1 MGRRRRVHER
11 TFGVYLVYDGALTS
25 SGIRGRP
32 MPLITLRDLHVRFRG
47 PPLLDGVSCHVE
59 AGERIGLLGRN
70 GAGKTTLMRVI
81 AGHVVPD
88 AGEVSRAPRATVAL
102 LPQDVPRDIAGSLR
116 DVVAGGLSSDATGDD
131 AADHDAAWRREH
143 AVEQILSRMDLDGTA
158 DFTALS
164 SGMKR
169 RVLLARALVTAPDLL
184 LLDEPTN
191 HLDIDA
197 IEWLETFLDRWQ
209 GTLMF
214 VTHDRAF
221 LRKMAR
227 RILEIDRGRIFD
239 WSCDYDQFLVR
250 KAAALAAEEKHDA
263 LFDKKLAQEE
273 VWIRTGIKARRTRN
287 EGRVRALE
295 RMRRERAERRTRT
308 GTTKLRIQEGQRS
321 GMLVAELDGVSFA
334 RESRAILHRVTTTVM
349 RGDRIGIV
357 GPNGAGKTTLLGVLL
372 GELAPTEGS
381 VRLGTNL
388 QVAFFD
394 QLRDR
399 LDEEASV
406 ADNVSDGSETVR
418 IDGAPRHVI
427 GYLQDFLFT
436 PERARMPVKH
446 LSGGERQRVLL
457 ARHFAKPANVIV
469 LDEPT
474 NDLDAE
480 TLELLEERLVE
491 FGGTVLVVSHDRA
504 FLDNVVTSLLVFE
517 TTAAPRVSRAPVA
530 PASGRANPASG
541 PREGRADH
549 DAGGGAFTVREYV
562 GGYSDWLSRRSAP
575 ATAPQAAAARREPAA
590 APPAGGSGPP
600 RRAKL
605 SFKEQKELDALP
617 ARIESL
623 EQEIARQQEAMLAP
637 DYYRQPGDVLAR
649 DRRALE
655 EAERR
660 LADAYSRWEVLES
673 PGPA

>member
-1 MGRRRRVHER
+1 MS
-11 TFGVYLVYDGALTS
+11 LMS
-25 SGIRGRP
+25 
-32 MPLITLRDLHVRFRG
+32 LRDLHVRYRG
-47 PPLLDGVSCHVE
+47 PALLDGVSCHVA

-81 AGHVVPD
+81 AGLVTPD
-88 AGEVSRAPRATVAL
+88 DGEVSRAPQTTVAL
-102 LPQDVPRDIAGSLR
+102 LPQDVPRDIVGTVGG
-116 DVVAGGLSSDATGDD
+116 VVAAGWSVAPGEDATGDD
-131 AADHDAAWRREH
+131 HDLGWRRQH
-143 AVEQILSRMDLDGTA
+143 AVSQILSRMDLDGTA
-158 DFTALS
+158 AFTALS

-169 RVLLARALVTAPDLL
+169 RVLLARALVASPDLL

-197 IEWLETFLDRWQ
+197 IEWLEAFLERWK

-221 LRKMAR
+221 LRRMAS

-263 LFDKKLAQEE
+263 LFDRKLAQEE
-273 VWIRTGIKARRTRN
+273 AWIRTGIKARRTRN

-321 GMLVAELDGVSFA
+321 GMLVADLDGVSFH
-334 RESRAILHRVTTTVM
+334 RESRPVLRRVTTTVM

-357 GPNGAGKTTLLGVLL
+357 GPNGAGKTTLLRVLL
-372 GELAPTEGS
+372 GDLAPSEGS

-394 QLRDR
+394 QLRDH
-399 LDEEASV
+399 LDDEATV
-406 ADNVSDGSETVR
+406 ADNVSDGSDTVR
-418 IDGAPRHVI
+418 IDGTPRHII
-427 GYLQDFLFT
+427 GYLQDFLFS
-436 PERARMPVKH
+436 PERARLPVKF

-480 TLELLEERLVE
+480 TLELLEERLME
-491 FGGTVLVVSHDRA
+491 FSGTVLVVSHDRA

-517 TTAAPRVSRAPVA
+517 PADA
-530 PASGRANPASG
+530 PADGRDVATG
-541 PREGRADH
+541 P
-549 DAGGGAFTVREYV
+549 AFTVREYV
-562 GGYSDWLSRRSAP
+562 GGASDWIRHRSA
-575 ATAPQAAAARREPAA
+575 ARAAPRAEPSRREPAA
-590 APPAGGSGPP
+590 APAERPDPP

-605 SFKEQKELDALP
+605 SFKEQQELAALP
-617 ARIESL
+617 AVIESL
-623 EQEIARQQEAMLAP
+623 EQEIGRRHEAMQMP

-649 DRRALE
+649 ERAHLADVE
-655 EAERR
+655 QR
-660 LADAYSRWEVLES
+660 LADAYARWERLES
-673 PGPA
+673 AGPA